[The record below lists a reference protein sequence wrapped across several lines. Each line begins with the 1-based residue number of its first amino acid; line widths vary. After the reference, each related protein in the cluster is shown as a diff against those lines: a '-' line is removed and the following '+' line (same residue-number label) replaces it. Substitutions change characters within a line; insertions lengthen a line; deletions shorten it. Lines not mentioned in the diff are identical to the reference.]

1 MLKNARRDGPT
12 ILSKLILPKFKVG
25 AQKQKQKQKQ
35 KQNERE
41 KCRRQSKLRDCVML
55 LYFYFIYREM
65 DGASLFNQILFIYL
79 FIY

>member
-25 AQKQKQKQKQ
+25 AQKQKQ

>member
-25 AQKQKQKQKQ
+25 AQKQKQ

-79 FIY
+79 LMSS

>member
-25 AQKQKQKQKQ
+25 AQKQKQKQ
-35 KQNERE
+35 NERE

-55 LYFYFIYREM
+55 LYFYFYFYFIYREM

>member
-25 AQKQKQKQKQ
+25 AQKQKQKQ